1 MYCSLPTLDFFDKS
15 GSLSPLDWWKEKSG
29 LLPNLALLAK
39 KYLCIPATSAPVERV
54 FSRAG
59 LTISKKRNALNC
71 DVASDLIFLNSNW
84 EVLRFDDIYCQPI
97 QVKRVEEANIVD
109 ITDELEDDYEMLD
122 DIENI
127 F

>member
-1 MYCSLPTLDFFDKS
+1 M
-15 GSLSPLDWWKEKSG
+15 
-29 LLPNLALLAK
+29 
-39 KYLCIPATSAPVERV
+39 
-54 FSRAG
+54 
-59 LTISKKRNALNC
+59 NC

-97 QVKRVEEANIVD
+97 QVERVEEANIVD